1 MNKKVSLLNQLLK
14 EYKAKSTPYFLKTS
28 ILERIQNI
36 IREFIQSG
44 SQKLK
49 KAAIAAMLVI
59 GSYQGSAQFFADPV
73 KPFYGATGTSEFNLP
88 YLVDL
93 DDDGDLDLFSA
104 GYYGSFSYFENTGTA
119 NNPSYGSPQFSPFG
133 LDSIQGILA
142 YPTFADMDND
152 GDLDLITSGEYYAYG
167 SILYFE
173 NIGSASNPNF
183 AAPQTNPFGF
193 QSAGNDVYI
202 TFPEAAD
209 LDGDGDIDLLLG
221 TYDNYYT
228 KMFVYYENTGTQQ
241 TPVFST
247 GLNDPFG
254 LLGQLARFGVPRLID
269 IDNDGDLD
277 LFSTD
282 EYDSYT
288 YKAEFAYFEN
298 TGTTFNP
305 NFANLVYSPFG
316 IKDTVRY
323 IAFPAFGDVDNDGD
337 VDMII
342 GEYYDPLSSLYFYE
356 NIGVDAIT
364 EQNLISLEVYPNPTT
379 EWINIELNGNENT
392 IEISDVNGKLVLK
405 EQSQTNIYKRNLSF
419 LEPGIYFIKVKGE
432 MEAKTIKLIKK

>member
-1 MNKKVSLLNQLLK
+1 MNNKIKDLNQLVQ
-14 EYKAKSTPYFLKTS
+14 EYKANNTPHFLKNS
-28 ILERIQNI
+28 LLVRIQNI

-44 SQKLK
+44 SQKLR
-49 KAAIAAMLVI
+49 KAAIAAMLII

-73 KPFYGATGTSEFNLP
+73 KPFYGAVGTSEFNLP

-93 DDDGDLDLFSA
+93 DNDGDLDVFSA
-104 GYYGSFSYFENTGTA
+104 GYYGSFSYFENTGNAT
-119 NNPSYGSPQFSPFG
+119 NPSYGSPQFSPFG

-152 GDLDLITSGEYYAYG
+152 GDLDLITSGEYYSYG

-173 NIGSASNPNF
+173 NIGNANSPNF

-209 LDGDGDIDLLLG
+209 LDGDGDVDLLVG
-221 TYDNYYT
+221 TYDSYYT

-254 LLGQLARFGVPRLID
+254 LLGQLSRFGVPRLVD

-277 LFSTD
+277 LFSAD
-282 EYDSYT
+282 EYGAY
-288 YKAEFAYFEN
+288 YKAEIAYFEN

-305 NFANLVYSPFG
+305 SFANLVHSPFG
-316 IKDTVRY
+316 IKDTARY

-337 VDMII
+337 MDMIV

-356 NIGVDAIT
+356 NIGVDAIS

-379 EWINIELNGNENT
+379 EWVNVELNGDKNI
-392 IEISDVNGKLVLK
+392 IELTDANGKLIFR
-405 EQSQTNIYKRNLSF
+405 EESQSKLYQRNLSS
-419 LEPGIYFIKVKGE
+419 LESGVYFIKVRGE
-432 MEAKTIKLIKK
+432 MESKTIKLVKK

>member
-1 MNKKVSLLNQLLK
+1 MNKKISQLNQLLK
-14 EYKAKSTPYFLKTS
+14 EYKAKNTPFFLKSS
-28 ILERIQNI
+28 ILTRIQNI

-44 SQKLK
+44 NQKLR

-59 GSYQGSAQFFADPV
+59 GSYHGSAQFFANPV
-73 KPFYGATGTSEFNLP
+73 KPFYGATGTGEFNIP

-93 DDDGDLDLFSA
+93 DDDGDLDVFSA
-104 GYYGSFSYFENTGTA
+104 GYYGSFAYFENTGSVT
-119 NNPSYGSPQFSPFG
+119 NPSYGSPQFSPFG
-133 LDSIQGILA
+133 LDSTQGILA

-152 GDLDLITSGEYYAYG
+152 GDLDLITSGDYYSYG

-173 NIGSASNPNF
+173 NIGTASNPNF

-209 LDGDGDIDLLLG
+209 LDGDGDIDLLVG
-221 TYDNYYT
+221 TYDGYYT

-254 LLGQLARFGVPRLID
+254 LLGQLGRFGVPRLVD

-282 EYDSYT
+282 EYDTYT
-288 YKAEFAYFEN
+288 YNAQLAYFEN

-305 NFANLVYSPFG
+305 SFANLVHSPFG
-316 IKDTVRY
+316 IKDTARY

-337 VDMII
+337 TDMIV
-342 GEYYDPLSSLYFYE
+342 GEYYNPLSSLYFYE
-356 NIGVDAIT
+356 NIGVDAIS

-379 EWINIELNGNENT
+379 EWVNVELNGDKNI
-392 IEISDVNGKLVLK
+392 IELTDANGKLIFR
-405 EQSQTNIYKRNLSF
+405 EESQSKLYRRNLST
-419 LEPGIYFIKVKGE
+419 LESGIYFIKVVSGSLS
-432 MEAKTIKLIKK
+432 KTVRINKI